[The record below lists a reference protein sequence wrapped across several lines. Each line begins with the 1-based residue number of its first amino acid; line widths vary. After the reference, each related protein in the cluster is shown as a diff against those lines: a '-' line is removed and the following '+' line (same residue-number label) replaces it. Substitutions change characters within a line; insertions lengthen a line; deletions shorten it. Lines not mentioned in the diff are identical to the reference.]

1 MLRAVTRRLLLLFSL
16 LAVPAP
22 ALRASAAAQAPR
34 RALVVISID
43 GLRPDYVLE
52 ADRHGLR
59 IPTLRS
65 FLRRGSYATGV
76 HGVTPTVT
84 YPSHTTLVTGVSPA
98 RHGILNN
105 AVFDPLG
112 KNQDGWYWY
121 ASDIRVP
128 TLWDAAARAGLRTAS
143 VNWPVTVGAA
153 ITWDIPEFWRAG
165 TDDDRKL
172 LRALA
177 TPGLLP
183 QLERELGPYPVSL
196 DGSAAADAAR
206 ARFAGRLLTSRRP
219 RLLLLHLTAL
229 DHEEHNSGPF
239 SPASL
244 RTLEALDSVVDTL
257 MRNAQRDGGG
267 RTVVAVVSDH
277 GFLPVSRELAV
288 NVALRQAGLLTFAS
302 DTARRPSDWRAAAW
316 PAGGSVAIVVRDT
329 TDTVVRARVD
339 SVVAALAADTADG
352 IAAVIARDSLR
363 ALGGFPTAG
372 WLLSLREGYAAASRG
387 SGPLVGQS
395 RSRGTHG
402 YLPDVPEMR
411 ASFFLSGPGV
421 PAGRSLGEIDMRDVA
436 PTLARVLG
444 IGLAAAEGRALFGD

>member
-1 MLRAVTRRLLLLFSL
+1 MLTGVTRRFLLPLGSVAALG
-16 LAVPAP
+16 LAVRVP
-22 ALRASAAAQAPR
+22 AAAQTPR
-34 RALVVISID
+34 RTLVMISID
-43 GLRPDYVLE
+43 GLRPDYVLD
-52 ADRHGLR
+52 ADRHGLS

-65 FLRRGSYATGV
+65 LLRRGSYATGV
-76 HGVTPTVT
+76 RGVTPTVT
-84 YPSHTTLVTGVSPA
+84 YPSHTTLVTGVLPA

-128 TLWDAAARAGLRTAS
+128 TLWDAAARAGIRTAS

-183 QLERELGPYPVSL
+183 RLERELGPYPVSL

-219 RLLLLHLTAL
+219 GLLLLHLTAL

-239 SPASL
+239 SAASL

-257 MRNAQRDGGG
+257 MRTAQRAGGG

-288 NVALRQAGLLTFAS
+288 NVSLRQAGLLTFAS

-316 PAGGSVAIVVRDT
+316 TAGGSVAIVARDT

-352 IAAVIARDSLR
+352 VAAVVARDSLR
-363 ALGGFPTAG
+363 ALGGFPNAG
-372 WLLSLREGYAAASRG
+372 WLLSLRAGYAAASRG
-387 SGPLVGQS
+387 AGALVAPS
-395 RSRGTHG
+395 RSGGTHG

-411 ASFFLSGPGV
+411 ASFFITGPGV
-421 PAGRSLGEIDMRDVA
+421 PAGRSLGEIDMRSVA
-436 PTLARVLG
+436 PTLARL
-444 IGLAAAEGRALFGD
+444 LAVRLAGAEGRDLLGD